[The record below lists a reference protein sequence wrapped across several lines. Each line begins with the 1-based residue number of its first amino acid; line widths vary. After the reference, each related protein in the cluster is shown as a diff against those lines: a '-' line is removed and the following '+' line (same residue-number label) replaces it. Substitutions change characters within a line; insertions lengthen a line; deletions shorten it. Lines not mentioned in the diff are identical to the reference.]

1 MLNKRELR
9 QIVRQRKREFS
20 QQQLAEFSLA
30 VIRRLETEPH
40 FAKAKTVMLYCSLPD
55 EVDTMPLLRNTIG
68 KTILLPK
75 VTSDTTMEI
84 RLYESEKDLAEGAF
98 HIMEPRGPL
107 FTDYGKIDVAVV
119 PGMAFDEKGN
129 RLGRG
134 KGYYDRFLSQLPPCI
149 YKIGVCFDFQKFDA
163 IPSEATDVTMDLIL

>member
-55 EVDTMPLLRNTIG
+55 EFV
-68 KTILLPK
+68 
-75 VTSDTTMEI
+75 
-84 RLYESEKDLAEGAF
+84 
-98 HIMEPRGPL
+98 
-107 FTDYGKIDVAVV
+107 
-119 PGMAFDEKGN
+119 
-129 RLGRG
+129 
-134 KGYYDRFLSQLPPCI
+134 GYD
-149 YKIGVCFDFQKFDA
+149 G
-163 IPSEATDVTMDLIL
+163 

>member
-55 EVDTMPLLRNTIG
+55 EVDTMPLLRNIIG

-98 HIMEPRGPL
+98 HIMEPQGPL

-134 KGYYDRFLSQLPPCI
+134 KGYYDRFLSQLPPYI
-149 YKIGVCFDFQKFDA
+149 YKIGVCFDFQKFDK